1 MAQSARTIGS
11 ALLCGMLLAAGLCAA
26 PAQAQD
32 SRSAEQRACG
42 HDVSRHCRRVINDG
56 DMAIFGCLQQNR
68 ERLSAACRRVVDSH

>member
-1 MAQSARTIGS
+1 MVQSARTVLT
-11 ALLCGMLLAAGLCAA
+11 ALAYGMLLAAGIFAA
-26 PAQAQD
+26 PAAAQD